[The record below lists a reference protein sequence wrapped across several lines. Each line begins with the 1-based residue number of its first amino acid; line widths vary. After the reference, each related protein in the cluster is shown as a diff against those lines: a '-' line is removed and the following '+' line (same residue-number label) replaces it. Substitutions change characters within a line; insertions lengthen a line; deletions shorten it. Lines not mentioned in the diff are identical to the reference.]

1 MSEQQYSYEESI
13 ASDTSRPKAME
24 CMLIP
29 IKAKTLV
36 VPSVSVAEMAMV
48 APIFPDNSGPDWFL
62 GYYSW
67 RNGRVPLVSFE
78 KLNGESVAGIN
89 PNGRIAVFNSTGVD
103 EDVPFIAIP
112 TQGIPRAIEVSQDD
126 ILGYNTSSNAY
137 EVMHVRIGMEELV
150 IPDIS
155 GIEKAYCTY
164 KSTRRL

>member
-1 MSEQQYSYEESI
+1 MSEHPDQVENPSAE
-13 ASDTSRPKAME
+13 PVE
-24 CMLIP
+24 CMMIP
-29 IKAKTLV
+29 IKAQTLL
-36 VPSVSVAEMAMV
+36 VPVISVAEMAMV

-112 TQGIPRAIEVSQDD
+112 TQGIPRDITVAKED
-126 ILGYNTSSNAY
+126 ILGYNTTPHIY
-137 EVMHVRIGMEELV
+137 ELMHVRVGVEELV
-150 IPDIS
+150 IPDIA
-155 GIEKAYCTY
+155 GIQKAYCAY
-164 KSTRRL
+164 KNTRRL

>member
-1 MSEQQYSYEESI
+1 MSEQTPDRDLPEQDQEL
-13 ASDTSRPKAME
+13 E
-24 CMLIP
+24 CMMIP
-29 IKAKTLV
+29 IKAQTLV
-36 VPSVSVAEMAMV
+36 VPTVTVAEMAMV

-89 PNGRIAVFNSTGVD
+89 PNGRIAVFNSTGVS

-112 TQGIPRAIEVSQDD
+112 TQGIPRTIQVSQQD
-126 ILGYNTSSNAY
+126 ILGYNTATHIY
-137 EVMHVRIGMEELV
+137 EVMHIRVGVEELV

-155 GIEKAYCTY
+155 GLERAYCQY
-164 KSTRRL
+164 KETRRL

>member
-1 MSEQQYSYEESI
+1 MSEQADLVENPSAEPV
-13 ASDTSRPKAME
+13 D
-24 CMLIP
+24 CMMIP
-29 IKAKTLV
+29 IKAQTLL
-36 VPSVSVAEMAMV
+36 VPVISVAEMALV

-112 TQGIPRAIEVSQDD
+112 TQGIPRNITVAKED
-126 ILGYNTSSNAY
+126 ILGYNTATHIY
-137 EVMHVRIGMEELV
+137 ELMHVRVGVEELV
-150 IPDIS
+150 IPDIT
-155 GIEKAYCTY
+155 GIQKAYCAY
-164 KSTRRL
+164 KNTRRL

>member
-1 MSEQQYSYEESI
+1 MSEQQDQTPQQDQQI
-13 ASDTSRPKAME
+13 E
-24 CMLIP
+24 CMMIP
-29 IKAKTLV
+29 IKAQTLI
-36 VPSVSVAEMAMV
+36 VPTITVAEMAMV

-112 TQGIPRAIEVSQDD
+112 TQGIPRTVTVSQQD
-126 ILGYNTSSNAY
+126 ILGYNAATHIY
-137 EVMHVRIGMEELV
+137 EVMHIRVGVEEVV

-155 GIEKAYCTY
+155 GLEKAYCKY
-164 KSTRRL
+164 KDSRRL

>member
-1 MSEQQYSYEESI
+1 MSEHPDHVENPAAE
-13 ASDTSRPKAME
+13 PVE
-24 CMLIP
+24 CMMIP
-29 IKAKTLV
+29 VKAQTLL
-36 VPSVSVAEMAMV
+36 VPVVSVAEMALV

-112 TQGIPRAIEVSQDD
+112 TQGIPRNITVAKED
-126 ILGYNTSSNAY
+126 ILGYNTTTHIY
-137 EVMHVRIGMEELV
+137 ELMHVRVGVEELV
-150 IPDIS
+150 IPDIT
-155 GIEKAYCTY
+155 GIQKAYCAY
-164 KSTRRL
+164 KNTRRL

>member
-1 MSEQQYSYEESI
+1 MSEQQDQTPQQDQQI
-13 ASDTSRPKAME
+13 E
-24 CMLIP
+24 CMMIP
-29 IKAKTLV
+29 IKAQTLI
-36 VPSVSVAEMAMV
+36 VPTISVAEMAMV

-112 TQGIPRAIEVSQDD
+112 TQGIPRTVSVSQQD
-126 ILGYNTSSNAY
+126 ILGYNVATNIY
-137 EVMHVRIGMEELV
+137 EVMHIRVGVEEVV

-155 GIEKAYCTY
+155 GLEKAYCKY
-164 KSTRRL
+164 KDTRRL